1 MDMNALRAKEQRQ
14 QQQSAGGPAGSAI
27 NNAPKAAAAEEEED
41 PDRLFSQPRVDPTI
55 GLLLRYMN
63 QIGFLCVLFVPQLVP
78 GLSSQGAVS
87 SANPTP
93 ITPPSWAFGIWGLIY
108 LMQVVFL
115 AYQSLA
121 YVNQGLVFRRIS
133 FWYLGVCLC
142 SIAWSI
148 VWGMR
153 QIIPSSVIIWVFFF
167 CLAAIYFRL
176 HYDKHL
182 SVADIRTKRTW
193 GEYCC
198 VYVPFSLYTSWM
210 MGASIINT
218 FQAVGRPAAEL
229 AVPGVVALMI
239 GAVINVGVLAW
250 TRDVWIPLVNVWT
263 LAAIASN
270 PPAPGLQIVQRN
282 ATTLALAESVCILVA
297 FFLNAREFLSRQKII
312 AVTLRPQ
319 PRGRTTGHRQPATT
333 NV

>member
-1 MDMNALRAKEQRQ
+1 MDMNALRAKEQQRRE
-14 QQQSAGGPAGSAI
+14 QSAATGGGPAGSA
-27 NNAPKAAAAEEEED
+27 NKAATQAEADED
-41 PDRLFSQPRVDPTI
+41 PDRLFSYPPVSPTI
-55 GLLLRYMN
+55 GLLLRYVN
-63 QIGFLCVLFVPQLVP
+63 QIGFLCVLFIPQLIP

-108 LMQVVFL
+108 LMQMVFL
-115 AYQSLA
+115 AYQSLP

-142 SIAWSI
+142 SIVWSI

-167 CLAAIYFRL
+167 CLAAVYFRL

-182 SVADIRTKRTW
+182 SAADIRAKRTW
-193 GEYCC
+193 AEYCC

-270 PPAPGLQIVQRN
+270 PPAPGLQIVHTN
-282 ATTLALAESVCILVA
+282 AANLALAESVCILVA
-297 FFLNAREFLSRQKII
+297 FFLNAREFLSRQKI
-312 AVTLRPQ
+312 AMTFHPQ
-319 PRGRTTGHRQPATT
+319 PRGRTTGRQPATT
-333 NV
+333 TV